1 MRDIIRASLRA
12 LVLPPMPDSATAEQL
27 AEFKKALEVLAERFN
42 LFSALSSLPTGIP
55 SLMAARM
62 PLDSPMG
69 PAGVIEVQHPL
80 PATFVWIGL
89 TALGLGLGAL
99 FQVGVA
105 RQLAPQAE
113 LPSGW
118 AVWVRFILF
127 ALVVY
132 GGLTLITAGSL
143 ILATLATLILPI
155 IGIGVAFLALSFTFW
170 LAIYLAFTPHGIVR
184 YRLGVLKA
192 MTESVLLV
200 RVNLL
205 AAVGFL
211 GVAFGLSW
219 LANQVWILPEE
230 TSWLSLL
237 AVVGHAFVSAT
248 LLAASFAFYQG
259 RREWLMAVRQ
269 KGMTAMSPPQ
279 SGAPSGEG

>member
-1 MRDIIRASLRA
+1 
-12 LVLPPMPDSATAEQL
+12 VTVEQL
-27 AEFKKALEVLAERFN
+27 IEFKKALGLLAERFN

-69 PAGVIEVQHPL
+69 PAGMIEVEHPL

-99 FQVGVA
+99 FQVGIA
-105 RQLAPQAE
+105 RQVAPQAE
-113 LPSGW
+113 LPSGL
-118 AVWVRFILF
+118 AVWAQFILF

-132 GGLTLITAGSL
+132 GGVILITVGS
-143 ILATLATLILPI
+143 IIVATLATLVLPI
-155 IGIGVAFLALSFTFW
+155 IGLGIAFLALSFTFW
-170 LAIYLAFTPHGIVR
+170 LGIYLAFTPHGIVR

-192 MTESVLLV
+192 MAESVLLV

-205 AAVGFL
+205 ATVGFL

-219 LANQVWILPEE
+219 LTNQVWVLPEE
-230 TSWLSLL
+230 TSWLSVL

-248 LLAASFAFYQG
+248 MLAASYAFYQS

-269 KGMTAMSPPQ
+269 RALAAMSPPPGG
-279 SGAPSGEG
+279 SPPGEE